1 MSPTNRPDFVPA
13 FSLQSNTKNMTRANE
28 EQFNELHG
36 LVTNELIMRIKSGT
50 ATTQDIKAAAD
61 WLAKNNITGVPVLGS
76 PLATLFNSLE
86 LEMEDVERAIR

>member
-1 MSPTNRPDFVPA
+1 
-13 FSLQSNTKNMTRANE
+13 MTQRANE
-28 EQFNELHG
+28 DQFNELHG

-61 WLAKNNITGVPVLGS
+61 WLAKNNITGIPVLGS

-86 LEMEDVERAIR
+86 LEIEDVERVIR

>member
-1 MSPTNRPDFVPA
+1 MDTMANI
-13 FSLQSNTKNMTRANE
+13 KRATDE
-28 EQFNELHG
+28 DFNELHG

-50 ATTQDIKAAAD
+50 ATTQDLKAATD

>member
-1 MSPTNRPDFVPA
+1 VTA
-13 FSLQSNTKNMTRANE
+13 RANE

-61 WLAKNNITGVPVLGS
+61 WLSKNNITGVPVLGS
-76 PLATLFNSLE
+76 PLANLFDSLE

>member
-1 MSPTNRPDFVPA
+1 
-13 FSLQSNTKNMTRANE
+13 
-28 EQFNELHG
+28 
-36 LVTNELIMRIKSGT
+36 MRIKSGT

>member
-1 MSPTNRPDFVPA
+1 MA
-13 FSLQSNTKNMTRANE
+13 RANE
-28 EQFNELHG
+28 DQFNELHG
-36 LVTNELIMRIKSGT
+36 LVTNELIGRIKSGT

-76 PLATLFNSLE
+76 PLANLFNSLE

>member
-1 MSPTNRPDFVPA
+1 MA
-13 FSLQSNTKNMTRANE
+13 RANE
-28 EQFNELHG
+28 DQFNELHG
-36 LVTNELIMRIKSGT
+36 LVTNELISRIKSGT

-76 PLATLFNSLE
+76 PLANLFSSLE